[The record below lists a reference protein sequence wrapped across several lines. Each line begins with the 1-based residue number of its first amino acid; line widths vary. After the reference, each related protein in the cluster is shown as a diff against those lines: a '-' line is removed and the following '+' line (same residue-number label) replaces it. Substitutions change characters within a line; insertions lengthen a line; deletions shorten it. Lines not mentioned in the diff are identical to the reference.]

1 MTKIRFL
8 LMFFLLLYV
17 IIILRLFYLQVFKE
31 NTPSEYLSTKR
42 IPAARGNIFDRTNQT
57 LATNQIK
64 YKLFAEPK
72 KILDIEIAR
81 IKLARALNVDES
93 SIAAKLDKTKDWV
106 AVMSGLS
113 KEQRKAIDALNLSG
127 LGFDEEQTRYYP
139 EGSTAA
145 HLVGFV
151 GKNSE
156 NENVGY
162 FGIEGFYDQDLGGLP
177 GLMRSDRDLIN
188 RPIFLGTQEKIEP
201 ENGRDLVLSIDKTVQ
216 DIVKKKLKEGIEKYQ
231 AKDGC
236 VIIADPDTM
245 EILGLSCLPDFDQEQ
260 YYDFNEQYYKN
271 PAISSLYEPGSTFK
285 PFIMAAGIEE
295 GVIKPETIYHEK
307 GPVTIGEYTIKT
319 WNNTYEGDITL
330 TRALE
335 KSSNVAMTYVGERL
349 GNDKLLGY
357 LKRYGLGELTN
368 IDLQGEVTS
377 NLKQQKD
384 WYPIDY
390 ATVTFGQ
397 GIAVSPI
404 QMIRAFAALINGGNL
419 LEPHVVKKLVNGQ
432 LVKEIQPQVI
442 RRVISKATSDKIK
455 AMLVSTIA
463 NGETKYLRP
472 EGYAIGGKTGTAQI
486 AISGRYDT
494 SKTLASFIGFS
505 PIKHPQFIGLVIVNE
520 PKTSQWGSE
529 TAAPIFFQIAKELI
543 VYYNIAPE

>member
-1 MTKIRFL
+1 MTKLRFL
-8 LMFFLLLYV
+8 LFFFLVMYV
-17 IIILRLFYLQVFKE
+17 VIILRLFYLQVLKE
-31 NTPSEYLSTKR
+31 NPSSEYLTTRR

-57 LATNQIK
+57 LATNQVE

-72 KILDIEIAR
+72 KVSDIEIAN
-81 IKLARALNVDES
+81 IKIARALNVEES
-93 SIAAKLDKTKDWV
+93 TISARLDKTKDWV
-106 AVMSGLS
+106 AIMGGLS
-113 KEQRKAIDALNLSG
+113 RSQKDAIEALKLSG
-127 LGFDEEQTRYYP
+127 LGFDDEPTRYYP

-145 HLVGFV
+145 HLIGFV

-156 NENVGY
+156 DESVGY

-188 RPIFLGTQEKIEP
+188 RPIFLGTQEKIDP

-216 DIVKKKLKEGIEKYQ
+216 DIVKKKLKEGIDKYH

-236 VIIADPDTM
+236 AIIADPDTM
-245 EILGLSCLPDFDQEQ
+245 EILGLSCLPDFDQEK

-271 PAISSLYEPGSTFK
+271 SAISSLYEPGSTFK

-295 GVIKPETIYHEK
+295 GVIRPDTIYHEK

-335 KSSNVAMTYVGERL
+335 KSSNVAMTYVGEKL
-349 GNDKLLGY
+349 GKDKLLGY
-357 LKRYGLGELTN
+357 LKSYGFGELTH
-368 IDLQGEVTS
+368 IDLQGEVA
-377 NLKQQKD
+377 NALKQQKD

-397 GIAVSPI
+397 GITVSPI
-404 QMIRAFAALINGGNL
+404 QMIRAFASLINGGNL
-419 LEPHVVKKLVNGQ
+419 LEPHVVKKLINGQ
-432 LVKEIQPQVI
+432 QAKEIQPHVI
-442 RRVISKATSDKIK
+442 RKVISKETSDKIK
-455 AMLVSTIA
+455 TMLVSTIA

-486 AISGRYDT
+486 AISGHYDA

-505 PIKHPQFIGLVIVNE
+505 PIKHPKFIGLVIVNE

-543 VYYNIAPE
+543 VYYNVTPE